1 MANKKIRAAVISY
14 GNIGKAV
21 VQALNAAPDFE
32 IAGVVRRSVAN
43 IPAELQGI
51 EVVDSIKK
59 LQVKGPPPC
68 LMGAVSCPPG
78 PSCLCTGEAR

>member
-1 MANKKIRAAVISY
+1 MQLIFFFKEATRKIEEPIF
-14 GNIGKAV
+14 
-21 VQALNAAPDFE
+21 QA
-32 IAGVVRRSVAN
+32 
-43 IPAELQGI
+43 
-51 EVVDSIKK
+51 VDSIKK